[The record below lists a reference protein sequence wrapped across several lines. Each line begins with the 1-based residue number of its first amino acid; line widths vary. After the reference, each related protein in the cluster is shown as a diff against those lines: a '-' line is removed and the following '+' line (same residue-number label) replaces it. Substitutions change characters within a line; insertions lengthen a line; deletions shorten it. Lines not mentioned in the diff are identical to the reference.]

1 MVPSPF
7 NLVGWVG
14 VVAFVG
20 CVCNTTERLTVK
32 TLPSLV
38 LAPAV
43 AAVTGFAAVP
53 AFAAPGDQAPDT
65 ASGQNSTTSS
75 SDSEEGEVSVSL
87 AQDSIAAEQIAD
99 SKQGL
104 KFTGTG
110 FTPGDKATVTVI
122 GTDGISYTPDTKLA
136 VSQAGEVKGSYFF
149 STDKGSKVPEGSYRL
164 FLTDLKTN
172 EATELAKFTVGDK
185 TEDTAEKPA
194 EDEQQAKP
202 EGSAKPEGA
211 SESTDSASTPAADKS
226 ADASASPSAQPS
238 ETPSPAPSQTTQSAQ
253 PSETSTPSETPST
266 SASPE
271 PSDSPSAT
279 ETAKPEDKAG
289 DKKDEA
295 GDKATE
301 DKADDKAAEDKSDDK
316 QDDADNKSDEADK
329 PKVTEDQLPTST
341 LSFSKNRVEDTD
353 FTLNKDEVAQVEVG
367 KKASKQQK
375 EAAQKKSEE
384 FAKQGKGVTLTLKNG
399 LPGATYTF
407 KVQQPGTAE
416 PFKLPA
422 KADSAGTASVWIYE
436 KGTAVTGTYKVT
448 VEGAKAV
455 VSDKADDADNSKKT
469 TDKSEEKTGEKTG
482 DKSAKKTDDKKSDA
496 QTSDT
501 PTAGAGTMTETAKPT
516 STATMSAAKTTAP
529 TTSAPAADSG
539 QDTDK
544 EDKKDD
550 AEKKAESSKNSSDKT
565 AADNKDASENK
576 TESTEAESNEKL
588 DWNEVRK
595 LDKDKE
601 SGVKIEENAQVA
613 AASFTVFSAKSAPK
627 PEQKDSEQKKTS
639 DPAKSESTEDPT
651 PAVDADAEGMNKT
664 PAVPEAE
671 KPGAESDAENKTD
684 EAAQADQSDQ
694 ATASDQVQ
702 EDTSG
707 AEQRR
712 ELPNTT
718 PDDHYAQSQEST
730 GSTGSQ
736 LPRTGGDLTGLALGA
751 GLVVVGAAS
760 IVVTRRK
767 VSGI

>member
-295 GDKATE
+295 V
-301 DKADDKAAEDKSDDK
+301 DKAAEDKADEK

-353 FTLNKDEVAQVEVG
+353 FTLSKDEVAQVEVG
-367 KKASKQQK
+367 EKASKQQK

-384 FAKQGKGVTLTLKNG
+384 FAKEGKGVTLTLKNG
-399 LPGATYTF
+399 LPGAEYVF
-407 KVQQPGTAE
+407 KVQQPGTAK
-416 PFKLPA
+416 PFELPA
-422 KADSAGTASVWIYE
+422 KTDSAGTASVWIYE
-436 KGTAVTGTYKVT
+436 KGTAATGTYKVT

-455 VSDKADDADNSKKT
+455 VSDKADDADKETAKP
-469 TDKSEEKTGEKTG
+469 SE
-482 DKSAKKTDDKKSDA
+482 A
-496 QTSDT
+496 
-501 PTAGAGTMTETAKPT
+501 PTAGAGSITPSSTPSSETTVSA
-516 STATMSAAKTTAP
+516 TATPSP
-529 TTSAPAADSG
+529 TTEA
-539 QDTDK
+539 
-544 EDKKDD
+544 DKKDD
-550 AEKKAESSKNSSDKT
+550 AAKDSSDK
-565 AADNKDASENK
+565 K
-576 TESTEAESNEKL
+576 TESTAAESNEKL

-595 LDKDKE
+595 LDKDKT
-601 SGVKIEENAQVA
+601 SNVKIEKNAQVA
-613 AASFTVFSAKSAPK
+613 AASFTVQAAPEK
-627 PEQKDSEQKKTS
+627 PEPQPEQKTPEQQKKAS
-639 DPAKSESTEDPT
+639 DSAKPESTEDPT
-651 PAVDADAEGMNKT
+651 PATGDEAEGDAEQK
-664 PAVPEAE
+664 PEDN
-671 KPGAESDAENKTD
+671 GQAESEADNTAGDQAGDAAED
-684 EAAQADQSDQ
+684 SSSEADQSDQ
-694 ATASDQVQ
+694 TDDSEQTTTSEQEQ

>member
-202 EGSAKPEGA
+202 EGA
-211 SESTDSASTPAADKS
+211 SESTDSASTPAEDKS
-226 ADASASPSAQPS
+226 VESSASP
-238 ETPSPAPSQTTQSAQ
+238 SAQ

-279 ETAKPEDKAG
+279 ETAKPEDKAD

-295 GDKATE
+295 G
-301 DKADDKAAEDKSDDK
+301 DKADDKAAEDKADEK

-341 LSFSKNRVEDTD
+341 LSFSKNRVEDAD
-353 FTLNKDEVAQVEVG
+353 FTLSKDEVAQVEVG
-367 KKASKQQK
+367 EKASKQQK

-384 FAKQGKGVTLTLKNG
+384 FAKEGKGVTLTLKNG
-399 LPGATYTF
+399 LPGAEYVF
-407 KVQQPGTAE
+407 KVKQPGTAE
-416 PFKLPA
+416 PFELQA
-422 KADSAGTASVWIYE
+422 KTDSAGTASVWIYE

-455 VSDKADDADNSKKT
+455 VSDKADDADRKNETKPDADKKVDDKQSDKTDNSKKT
-469 TDKSEEKTGEKTG
+469 TDKSEEKSTEKA
-482 DKSAKKTDDKKSDA
+482 DNKSAKKTDDKQSDA
-496 QTSDT
+496 QTSDA
-501 PTAGAGTMTETAKPT
+501 PTAGAGSMTETAKPT

-539 QDTDK
+539 QNTDK

-550 AEKKAESSKNSSDKT
+550 ADKKAESDKNSSDKT
-565 AADNKDASENK
+565 AADNKEASEEK
-576 TESTEAESNEKL
+576 TESTEAASNEKL
-588 DWNEVRK
+588 DWDEVRK

-601 SGVKIEENAQVA
+601 SGVEIEENAQVA
-613 AASFTVFSAKSAPK
+613 AASFTVFSAKSATK
-627 PEQKDSEQKKTS
+627 PEQKGSEQKKTS
-639 DPAKSESTEDPT
+639 DPAKSASTEDPT
-651 PAVDADAEGMNKT
+651 PATGAEAEGMNKT
-664 PAVPEAE
+664 PAVVPEAE
-671 KPGAESDAENKTD
+671 KPGAEGDAEDKTD

-694 ATASDQVQ
+694 ATASEQEQ

-730 GSTGSQ
+730 GSAGSQ

>member
-172 EATELAKFTVGDK
+172 EATELAKFNVGDK
-185 TEDTAEKPA
+185 AEDTAEKPA

-211 SESTDSASTPAADKS
+211 SESADSASTPAEDKS
-226 ADASASPSAQPS
+226 ADASASP
-238 ETPSPAPSQTTQSAQ
+238 SAQ

-289 DKKDEA
+289 DKKNEA
-295 GDKATE
+295 G
-301 DKADDKAAEDKSDDK
+301 DKADDKAAEDKADEK

-353 FTLNKDEVAQVEVG
+353 FTLSKDEVAQVEVG
-367 KKASKQQK
+367 EKASKQQK

-384 FAKQGKGVTLTLKNG
+384 FAKEGKGVTLTLKNG
-399 LPGATYTF
+399 LPGASYIF
-407 KVQQPGTAE
+407 KVQQPGTAK
-416 PFKLPA
+416 PFELPA
-422 KADSAGTASVWIYE
+422 KTDSAGTASVWIYD
-436 KGTAVTGTYKVT
+436 KGTAATGTYKVT

-455 VSDKADDADNSKKT
+455 VSDKAGDADKETAKP
-469 TDKSEEKTGEKTG
+469 SE
-482 DKSAKKTDDKKSDA
+482 A
-496 QTSDT
+496 
-501 PTAGAGTMTETAKPT
+501 PTAGAGSITPSSTPSSETT
-516 STATMSAAKTTAP
+516 VTATATPSP
-529 TTSAPAADSG
+529 TTEA
-539 QDTDK
+539 
-544 EDKKDD
+544 DKKDD
-550 AEKKAESSKNSSDKT
+550 AAKDSSDK
-565 AADNKDASENK
+565 K
-576 TESTEAESNEKL
+576 TESTSTESNEQL

-595 LDKDKE
+595 LDKDKT
-601 SGVKIEENAQVA
+601 SNVKIEKNAQVA
-613 AASFTVFSAKSAPK
+613 AASFTVEPK
-627 PEQKDSEQKKTS
+627 PEPEQKTPEQQKPT
-639 DPAKSESTEDPT
+639 T
-651 PAVDADAEGMNKT
+651 PADKPSATDEGPSPATDADADGMNEK
-664 PAVPEAE
+664 PKAPEAKNPEAE
-671 KPGAESDAENKTD
+671 GDADQTEDGAKQKPENNGQAESDTNATTD
-684 EAAQADQSDQ
+684 EGDKAEDTTDDGDKAEDADQADDAGDKAEDSSSEADQSDQ
-694 ATASDQVQ
+694 TDESDQTTTSEQVQ

>member
-1 MVPSPF
+1 M
-7 NLVGWVG
+7 
-14 VVAFVG
+14 
-20 CVCNTTERLTVK
+20 K

-172 EATELAKFTVGDK
+172 EATELAKFNVGDK
-185 TEDTAEKPA
+185 AEDTAEKPA

-202 EGSAKPEGA
+202 EGSAKPEGT
-211 SESTDSASTPAADKS
+211 SESTDSASTPAEDKS
-226 ADASASPSAQPS
+226 ADASASP
-238 ETPSPAPSQTTQSAQ
+238 SAQ

-279 ETAKPEDKAG
+279 ETAKPEDKAE

-295 GDKATE
+295 G
-301 DKADDKAAEDKSDDK
+301 DKADDKAAEDKSDEK

-341 LSFSKNRVEDTD
+341 LSFSKNRIEDTD
-353 FTLNKDEVAQVEVG
+353 FTLSKDEVAQVEVG
-367 KKASKQQK
+367 EKASKQQK

-399 LPGATYTF
+399 LPGAEYIF
-407 KVQQPGTAE
+407 KVQQPGTAK
-416 PFKLPA
+416 PFELPA
-422 KADSAGTASVWIYE
+422 KTDSAGTASVWIYD
-436 KGTAVTGTYKVT
+436 KGTAATGTYKVT

-455 VSDKADDADNSKKT
+455 VSDKADDADKETAKP
-469 TDKSEEKTGEKTG
+469 SE
-482 DKSAKKTDDKKSDA
+482 A
-496 QTSDT
+496 
-501 PTAGAGTMTETAKPT
+501 PTAGAGSITPSSTPSSETT
-516 STATMSAAKTTAP
+516 VTATATPSP
-529 TTSAPAADSG
+529 TTEA
-539 QDTDK
+539 
-544 EDKKDD
+544 DKKDD
-550 AEKKAESSKNSSDKT
+550 AAKDSSDK
-565 AADNKDASENK
+565 K
-576 TESTEAESNEKL
+576 TESTAAESNEKL

-595 LDKDKE
+595 LDKDKT
-601 SGVKIEENAQVA
+601 SNVKIEKNAQVA
-613 AASFTVFSAKSAPK
+613 AASFTVFKAAPEPKPEPK
-627 PEQKDSEQKKTS
+627 PEQKTPTTPEDKPSTTAEGPS
-639 DPAKSESTEDPT
+639 PASESE
-651 PAVDADAEGMNKT
+651 AKGMNAQ
-664 PAVPEAE
+664 PEAPEAE
-671 KPGAESDAENKTD
+671 NPEAEGDADQKTEDGAKQKPENNGQAESGTNATTDEGDKAEDADQADEAGDKTDEGDTADAKTEDEAGDKAEDSDTADAKTD

-694 ATASDQVQ
+694 TTTSEQVQ

-718 PDDHYAQSQEST
+718 PDDHYAQPQEST

>member
-65 ASGQNSTTSS
+65 PSDQNSTASS
-75 SDSEEGEVSVSL
+75 SDSEEGEVRVSL

-110 FTPGDKATVTVI
+110 FTPGNKATVTVI
-122 GTDGISYTPDTKLA
+122 GTDGISYTPDTKLS
-136 VSQAGEVKGSYFF
+136 VSQDGEVKGSYFF

-172 EATELAKFTVGDK
+172 EATELAKFSVGNAAAAEK
-185 TEDTAEKPA
+185 TAE
-194 EDEQQAKP
+194 DDQQTKP

-211 SESTDSASTPAADKS
+211 SESTDSASTSADDKS
-226 ADASASPSAQPS
+226 TETSNSPSAQPS

-279 ETAKPEDKAG
+279 ETAKPEDKAE
-289 DKKDEA
+289 DKKDET
-295 GDKATE
+295 G
-301 DKADDKAAEDKSDDK
+301 DKSDDK
-316 QDDADNKSDEADK
+316 ADEDKSADK
-329 PKVTEDQLPTST
+329 QDKADTPKVTEDQLPTST

-367 KKASKQQK
+367 EKASKQQK

-407 KVQQPGTAE
+407 KVQQPGTAK
-416 PFKLPA
+416 PFELPA
-422 KADSAGTASVWIYE
+422 KTDSAGTASVWIYD
-436 KGTAVTGTYKVT
+436 KGTAATGTYKVT

-455 VSDKADDADNSKKT
+455 VSDKADS
-469 TDKSEEKTGEKTG
+469 TDKETAKPSE
-482 DKSAKKTDDKKSDA
+482 A
-496 QTSDT
+496 
-501 PTAGAGTMTETAKPT
+501 PTAGAGSITPSSTPSNETT
-516 STATMSAAKTTAP
+516 VTATPTPAP
-529 TTSAPAADSG
+529 TTEADK
-539 QDTDK
+539 Q
-544 EDKKDD
+544 DD
-550 AEKKAESSKNSSDKT
+550 AAKDSSDK
-565 AADNKDASENK
+565 K
-576 TESTEAESNEKL
+576 TEPTSADSSKQL
-588 DWNEVRK
+588 DWDEVRK
-595 LDKDKE
+595 LDKDEKSNVE
-601 SGVKIEENAQVA
+601 IEKDAQVA
-613 AASFTVFSAKSAPK
+613 SASFTVFKAAPK
-627 PEQKDSEQKKTS
+627 PEQKDSEQQKKAS
-639 DPAKSESTEDPT
+639 DSAKPDSTEDPT
-651 PAVDADAEGMNKT
+651 PATGAEAEGMNKT
-664 PAVPEAE
+664 PAAPEAE
-671 KPGAESDAENKTD
+671 KPGAEGDADQKAEEDGQAESDANATTDEGDKADAKTD
-684 EAAQADQSDQ
+684 EAAQTDEPDQT
-694 ATASDQVQ
+694 ATSEQVQ

-707 AEQRR
+707 AQQRR

-718 PDDHYAQSQEST
+718 PDDHYAQPQEQT

>member
-1 MVPSPF
+1 M
-7 NLVGWVG
+7 
-14 VVAFVG
+14 
-20 CVCNTTERLTVK
+20 K

-172 EATELAKFTVGDK
+172 EATELAKFNVGDK
-185 TEDTAEKPA
+185 ADDTAEKPA

-211 SESTDSASTPAADKS
+211 SESADSASTPTEDKS
-226 ADASASPSAQPS
+226 ADASASP
-238 ETPSPAPSQTTQSAQ
+238 SAQ

-295 GDKATE
+295 
-301 DKADDKAAEDKSDDK
+301 DDKAAEDKSDEK

-353 FTLNKDEVAQVEVG
+353 FTLSKDEVAQVEVG
-367 KKASKQQK
+367 EKASKQQK

-399 LPGATYTF
+399 LPGAEYIF
-407 KVQQPGTAE
+407 KVQQPGTAK
-416 PFKLPA
+416 PFELPA
-422 KADSAGTASVWIYE
+422 KTDSAGTASVWIYD

-455 VSDKADDADNSKKT
+455 VSDKADEADKETAKP
-469 TDKSEEKTGEKTG
+469 SE
-482 DKSAKKTDDKKSDA
+482 A
-496 QTSDT
+496 
-501 PTAGAGTMTETAKPT
+501 PTAGAGSITPSSTPSSETT
-516 STATMSAAKTTAP
+516 VTATATPSP
-529 TTSAPAADSG
+529 TTEA
-539 QDTDK
+539 
-544 EDKKDD
+544 DKKDD
-550 AEKKAESSKNSSDKT
+550 AATDSSDK
-565 AADNKDASENK
+565 K
-576 TESTEAESNEKL
+576 TESTAAESNEKL

-595 LDKDKE
+595 LDKDKT
-601 SGVKIEENAQVA
+601 SNVDIEENVQVA
-613 AASFTVFSAKSAPK
+613 AASFTVFKAAPEPK
-627 PEQKDSEQKKTS
+627 PEPKPETQTPTTPEDK
-639 DPAKSESTEDPT
+639 PSTTVEDPS
-651 PAVDADAEGMNKT
+651 PASEPEAKGMN
-664 PAVPEAE
+664 AQPEAPE
-671 KPGAESDAENKTD
+671 AAKPGAEGDADQKAEEDGQAESDTNATTDEGDKAEDTTDDGDKAEDADQADDAGDKAENEAGDKAEDSDTADAKTD
-684 EAAQADQSDQ
+684 EAAQADESEQTMTSKQ
-694 ATASDQVQ
+694 EQ

-730 GSTGSQ
+730 SSPGSQ

>member
-172 EATELAKFTVGDK
+172 EATELAKFNVGDK

-211 SESTDSASTPAADKS
+211 SESTDSASTPTEDKS

-295 GDKATE
+295 GDKA
-301 DKADDKAAEDKSDDK
+301 DDKAAEDKSDEK

-353 FTLNKDEVAQVEVG
+353 FTLSKDEVAQVEVG
-367 KKASKQQK
+367 EKASKQQK

-384 FAKQGKGVTLTLKNG
+384 FAKEGKGVTLTLKNG

-422 KADSAGTASVWIYE
+422 KTDSAGTASVWIYE
-436 KGTAVTGTYKVT
+436 KGTAATGTYKVT

-455 VSDKADDADNSKKT
+455 VSDKADDADKETAKP
-469 TDKSEEKTGEKTG
+469 SE
-482 DKSAKKTDDKKSDA
+482 A
-496 QTSDT
+496 
-501 PTAGAGTMTETAKPT
+501 PTAGAGSITPSSTPSSETTVSA
-516 STATMSAAKTTAP
+516 TATPSP
-529 TTSAPAADSG
+529 TTEA
-539 QDTDK
+539 
-544 EDKKDD
+544 DKKDD
-550 AEKKAESSKNSSDKT
+550 AAKDSSDK
-565 AADNKDASENK
+565 K
-576 TESTEAESNEKL
+576 TESTAAESNEKL

-595 LDKDKE
+595 LDKDKT
-601 SGVKIEENAQVA
+601 SNVDIEENAQVA
-613 AASFTVFSAKSAPK
+613 AASFTVFKAAPEPKPEPK
-627 PEQKDSEQKKTS
+627 PEQKDSEQHKKAS
-639 DPAKSESTEDPT
+639 DSAKPESNEDPT
-651 PAVDADAEGMNKT
+651 PANGAGAEGMNTT
-664 PAVPEAE
+664 PATPEAE
-671 KPGAESDAENKTD
+671 KPGAEGDADPTED
-684 EAAQADQSDQ
+684 DGQAESEADNTAGDQAGDAAEDGSSEADQSDQ
-694 ATASDQVQ
+694 TDQTDDSEQTTTSEQEQ

-718 PDDHYAQSQEST
+718 PDDHYAQPQEST

>member
-172 EATELAKFTVGDK
+172 EATELAKFNVGDK
-185 TEDTAEKPA
+185 AEDTAEKPA

-211 SESTDSASTPAADKS
+211 SESTDSASTPTEDKS

-266 SASPE
+266 SASPQ

-295 GDKATE
+295 GDKA
-301 DKADDKAAEDKSDDK
+301 DDKAAEDKSDEK

-341 LSFSKNRVEDTD
+341 LSFRKNRVEDTD
-353 FTLNKDEVAQVEVG
+353 FTLSKDEVAQVEVG
-367 KKASKQQK
+367 EKASKQQK

-384 FAKQGKGVTLTLKNG
+384 FAKEGKGVTLTLKNG

-422 KADSAGTASVWIYE
+422 KTDSAGTASVWIYE
-436 KGTAVTGTYKVT
+436 KGTAATGTYKVT

-455 VSDKADDADNSKKT
+455 VSDKADDADKETAKP
-469 TDKSEEKTGEKTG
+469 SE
-482 DKSAKKTDDKKSDA
+482 A
-496 QTSDT
+496 
-501 PTAGAGTMTETAKPT
+501 PTAGAGSITPSSTPSSETTVSA
-516 STATMSAAKTTAP
+516 TATPSP
-529 TTSAPAADSG
+529 TTEA
-539 QDTDK
+539 
-544 EDKKDD
+544 DKKDD
-550 AEKKAESSKNSSDKT
+550 AAKDSSDK
-565 AADNKDASENK
+565 K
-576 TESTEAESNEKL
+576 TESTAAESNEKL

-595 LDKDKE
+595 LDKDKT
-601 SGVKIEENAQVA
+601 SNVKIEKNAQVA
-613 AASFTVFSAKSAPK
+613 AASFTVFKAAPEPK
-627 PEQKDSEQKKTS
+627 PEPEQQKPT
-639 DPAKSESTEDPT
+639 T
-651 PAVDADAEGMNKT
+651 PADKPSAAAKDPSPATDADADGMNEK
-664 PAVPEAE
+664 PKAPEAE
-671 KPGAESDAENKTD
+671 NPEAEGDADQTEDGAKQKPENNGQAESEADTAGDQAGDAAED
-684 EAAQADQSDQ
+684 GSSEADQSDQ
-694 ATASDQVQ
+694 TDQTDDSEQTTTSEQEQ

-718 PDDHYAQSQEST
+718 PDDHYAQPQEST

>member
-1 MVPSPF
+1 M
-7 NLVGWVG
+7 
-14 VVAFVG
+14 
-20 CVCNTTERLTVK
+20 K

-122 GTDGISYTPDTKLA
+122 GTDGISYTPDTKLS

-149 STDKGSKVPEGSYRL
+149 STDKGSKVPEGNYRL

-172 EATELAKFTVGDK
+172 EATELAKFNVGDK
-185 TEDTAEKPA
+185 AEDTAEKPA

-211 SESTDSASTPAADKS
+211 SESADSASTPAEDKS

-238 ETPSPAPSQTTQSAQ
+238 ETSTPAPSQTTQSAQ

-289 DKKDEA
+289 DKKNEA
-295 GDKATE
+295 G
-301 DKADDKAAEDKSDDK
+301 DKADDKAAEDKADEK

-353 FTLNKDEVAQVEVG
+353 FTLSKDEVAQVEVG
-367 KKASKQQK
+367 EKASKQQK

-384 FAKQGKGVTLTLKNG
+384 FAKEGKGVTLTLKNG
-399 LPGATYTF
+399 LPGASYTF
-407 KVQQPGTAE
+407 KVQQPGTAK
-416 PFKLPA
+416 PFELPA
-422 KADSAGTASVWIYE
+422 KTDSAGTASVWIYD
-436 KGTAVTGTYKVT
+436 KGTAATGTYKVT

-455 VSDKADDADNSKKT
+455 VSDKADEADKETAKP
-469 TDKSEEKTGEKTG
+469 SE
-482 DKSAKKTDDKKSDA
+482 A
-496 QTSDT
+496 
-501 PTAGAGTMTETAKPT
+501 PTAGAGSITPSSTPSSETT
-516 STATMSAAKTTAP
+516 VTATATPSP
-529 TTSAPAADSG
+529 TTEA
-539 QDTDK
+539 
-544 EDKKDD
+544 DKKDD
-550 AEKKAESSKNSSDKT
+550 AAKDSSDK
-565 AADNKDASENK
+565 K
-576 TESTEAESNEKL
+576 TESTAAESNEKL

-595 LDKDKE
+595 LDKDKT
-601 SGVKIEENAQVA
+601 SNVDIEENVQVA
-613 AASFTVFSAKSAPK
+613 AASFTVFKAAPEPEPEQKTPEPK
-627 PEQKDSEQKKTS
+627 PEQKTPEQQKPTTPSTTGK
-639 DPAKSESTEDPT
+639 DPKPASESE
-651 PAVDADAEGMNKT
+651 ASGMNEK
-664 PAVPEAE
+664 PKAPEAE
-671 KPGAESDAENKTD
+671 KPGAEGDADQTEDGAKQKPENNGQAESDTNATADEGDKAEDADQADDAGDKAEDEADAKTDEGDTADAKTD
-684 EAAQADQSDQ
+684 EAAQADQSEQ
-694 ATASDQVQ
+694 TMTSEQEQ

-718 PDDHYAQSQEST
+718 PDDHYAQPQEST
-730 GSTGSQ
+730 SSPGSQ

>member
-65 ASGQNSTTSS
+65 ASGQNPTSSS

-211 SESTDSASTPAADKS
+211 SESTDSASTPVADKS

-295 GDKATE
+295 V
-301 DKADDKAAEDKSDDK
+301 DKAAEDKADEK

-353 FTLNKDEVAQVEVG
+353 FTLSKDEVAQVEVG
-367 KKASKQQK
+367 EKASKQQK

-384 FAKQGKGVTLTLKNG
+384 FAKEGKGVTLTLKNG
-399 LPGATYTF
+399 LPGAEYVF
-407 KVQQPGTAE
+407 KVQQPGTAK
-416 PFKLPA
+416 PFELPA
-422 KADSAGTASVWIYE
+422 KTDSAGTASVWIYE
-436 KGTAVTGTYKVT
+436 KGTAATGTYKVT

-455 VSDKADDADNSKKT
+455 VSDKADDADKETAKP
-469 TDKSEEKTGEKTG
+469 SE
-482 DKSAKKTDDKKSDA
+482 A
-496 QTSDT
+496 
-501 PTAGAGTMTETAKPT
+501 PTAGAGSITPSSTPSSETTVSA
-516 STATMSAAKTTAP
+516 TATPSP
-529 TTSAPAADSG
+529 TTEA
-539 QDTDK
+539 
-544 EDKKDD
+544 DKKDD
-550 AEKKAESSKNSSDKT
+550 AAKDSSDK
-565 AADNKDASENK
+565 K
-576 TESTEAESNEKL
+576 TESTAAESNEKL

-595 LDKDKE
+595 LDKDKT
-601 SGVKIEENAQVA
+601 SNVKIEKNAQVA
-613 AASFTVFSAKSAPK
+613 AASFTVFKAAPEPK
-627 PEQKDSEQKKTS
+627 PEPEQQKPT
-639 DPAKSESTEDPT
+639 T
-651 PAVDADAEGMNKT
+651 PADKPSAAAKDPSPATDADADGMNEK
-664 PAVPEAE
+664 PKAPEAE
-671 KPGAESDAENKTD
+671 NPEAEGDADQTEDGAKQKPENNGQAESEADNTAGDQAGDAAED
-684 EAAQADQSDQ
+684 GSSEADQSDQ
-694 ATASDQVQ
+694 TDQTDQTDQSEQTMTSEQEQ

>member
-1 MVPSPF
+1 M
-7 NLVGWVG
+7 
-14 VVAFVG
+14 
-20 CVCNTTERLTVK
+20 
-32 TLPSLV
+32 
-38 LAPAV
+38 

-122 GTDGISYTPDTKLA
+122 GTDGISYTPDTKLS

-172 EATELAKFTVGDK
+172 EATELAKFNVGDK
-185 TEDTAEKPA
+185 AEDTAEKPA

-211 SESTDSASTPAADKS
+211 SESADSASTPAEDKS
-226 ADASASPSAQPS
+226 ADASASP
-238 ETPSPAPSQTTQSAQ
+238 SAQ

-279 ETAKPEDKAG
+279 ETAKPEDKAE

-295 GDKATE
+295 GDKSE
-301 DKADDKAAEDKSDDK
+301 DKADEK

-353 FTLNKDEVAQVEVG
+353 FTLSKDEVAQVEVG

-384 FAKQGKGVTLTLKNG
+384 FAKEGKGVTLTLKNG
-399 LPGATYTF
+399 LPGASYIF

-416 PFKLPA
+416 PFELPA
-422 KADSAGTASVWIYE
+422 KTDSAGTASVWIYD
-436 KGTAVTGTYKVT
+436 KGTAATGTYKVT

-455 VSDKADDADNSKKT
+455 VSDKADDADKETAKP
-469 TDKSEEKTGEKTG
+469 SE
-482 DKSAKKTDDKKSDA
+482 A
-496 QTSDT
+496 
-501 PTAGAGTMTETAKPT
+501 PTAGAGSITPSSTPSSETTVSA
-516 STATMSAAKTTAP
+516 TATPSP
-529 TTSAPAADSG
+529 TTEA
-539 QDTDK
+539 
-544 EDKKDD
+544 DKKDD
-550 AEKKAESSKNSSDKT
+550 ADKDSSDK
-565 AADNKDASENK
+565 K
-576 TESTEAESNEKL
+576 TESTAAESNEKL

-595 LDKDKE
+595 LDKDKA
-601 SGVKIEENAQVA
+601 SNVKIEENVQVA
-613 AASFTVFSAKSAPK
+613 SASFTVFKAAPEPKPEPEQKTPEPK
-627 PEQKDSEQKKTS
+627 PEQKTPEQQKPTTPSTTGK
-639 DPAKSESTEDPT
+639 DPKPASESE
-651 PAVDADAEGMNKT
+651 ASGMNEK
-664 PAVPEAE
+664 PKAPGAE
-671 KPGAESDAENKTD
+671 KPGAEGDANQTEDGQAESDANATTD
-684 EAAQADQSDQ
+684 EGDKAEDTTDDGDKAEDADQADDAGDKADDAGDKAEDSSSEADQSDQ
-694 ATASDQVQ
+694 TDQSEQTMTSEQEQ

-718 PDDHYAQSQEST
+718 PDDHYAQPQEST

>member
-1 MVPSPF
+1 M
-7 NLVGWVG
+7 
-14 VVAFVG
+14 
-20 CVCNTTERLTVK
+20 K

-295 GDKATE
+295 V
-301 DKADDKAAEDKSDDK
+301 DKAAEDKADEK

-353 FTLNKDEVAQVEVG
+353 FTLSKDEVAQVEVG
-367 KKASKQQK
+367 EKASKQQK

-384 FAKQGKGVTLTLKNG
+384 FAKEGKGVTLTLKNG
-399 LPGATYTF
+399 LPGAEYVF
-407 KVQQPGTAE
+407 KVQQPGTAK
-416 PFKLPA
+416 PFELPA
-422 KADSAGTASVWIYE
+422 KTDSAGTASVWIYE
-436 KGTAVTGTYKVT
+436 KGTAATGTYKVT

-455 VSDKADDADNSKKT
+455 VNDKADDADKKIDDKQSEKTDNSKKT
-469 TDKSEEKTGEKTG
+469 TDKSEEKSTEKAD
-482 DKSAKKTDDKKSDA
+482 DKSAKKTDDKQSDA
-496 QTSDT
+496 QTSDA
-501 PTAGAGTMTETAKPT
+501 PTAGAGSMTETAKPT
-516 STATMSAAKTTAP
+516 STATMSTAKTTAP

-671 KPGAESDAENKTD
+671 KPGAEGDAEQQAEDNTED
-684 EAAQADQSDQ
+684 ADQSDQ
-694 ATASDQVQ
+694 ATTSDQVQ

-707 AEQRR
+707 AQQRR

-760 IVVTRRK
+760 IIVTRRK

>member
-238 ETPSPAPSQTTQSAQ
+238 ETSTPAPSQTTQSAQ

-271 PSDSPSAT
+271 PSDSTSAT

-289 DKKDEA
+289 DKKNEA
-295 GDKATE
+295 G
-301 DKADDKAAEDKSDDK
+301 DKADDKAAEDKADEK

-353 FTLNKDEVAQVEVG
+353 FTLSKDEVAQVEVG
-367 KKASKQQK
+367 EKASKQQK

-384 FAKQGKGVTLTLKNG
+384 FAKEGKGVTLTLKNG

-407 KVQQPGTAE
+407 KVQQPGTAK
-416 PFKLPA
+416 PFELPA
-422 KADSAGTASVWIYE
+422 KTDSAGTASVWIYD

-455 VSDKADDADNSKKT
+455 VSDKADEADKETAKP
-469 TDKSEEKTGEKTG
+469 SE
-482 DKSAKKTDDKKSDA
+482 A
-496 QTSDT
+496 
-501 PTAGAGTMTETAKPT
+501 PTAGAGSITPSSTPSSETT
-516 STATMSAAKTTAP
+516 VTATATPSP
-529 TTSAPAADSG
+529 TTEA
-539 QDTDK
+539 
-544 EDKKDD
+544 DKKDD
-550 AEKKAESSKNSSDKT
+550 AAKDWSDK
-565 AADNKDASENK
+565 K
-576 TESTEAESNEKL
+576 TESTAAESNEKL

-595 LDKDKE
+595 LDKDKT
-601 SGVKIEENAQVA
+601 SNVDIEENVRVA
-613 AASFTVFSAKSAPK
+613 AASFTVFKDAPEPTPEPKPETQTPEPKPEPK
-627 PEQKDSEQKKTS
+627 PEQQKPTT
-639 DPAKSESTEDPT
+639 PAEDPR
-651 PAVDADAEGMNKT
+651 PASEPEARGMNAQPK
-664 PAVPEAE
+664 APEAE
-671 KPGAESDAENKTD
+671 NPEAEGDADQTEDGAKQKPENNGQAESEADNTAGDQAGDAAED
-684 EAAQADQSDQ
+684 GSSEADQSDQ
-694 ATASDQVQ
+694 TDQTDDSEQTTTSEQEQ

-718 PDDHYAQSQEST
+718 PDDHYAQPQEST

>member
-1 MVPSPF
+1 M
-7 NLVGWVG
+7 
-14 VVAFVG
+14 
-20 CVCNTTERLTVK
+20 K

-65 ASGQNSTTSS
+65 ASGQNPTSSS

-211 SESTDSASTPAADKS
+211 SESTDSASTPVADKS

-295 GDKATE
+295 V
-301 DKADDKAAEDKSDDK
+301 DKAAEDKADEK

-353 FTLNKDEVAQVEVG
+353 FTLSKDEVAQVEVG
-367 KKASKQQK
+367 EKASKQQK

-384 FAKQGKGVTLTLKNG
+384 FAKEGKGVTLTLKNG
-399 LPGATYTF
+399 LPGAEYVF
-407 KVQQPGTAE
+407 KVQQPGTAK
-416 PFKLPA
+416 PFELPA
-422 KADSAGTASVWIYE
+422 KTDSAGTASVWIYE
-436 KGTAVTGTYKVT
+436 KGTAATGTYKVT

-455 VSDKADDADNSKKT
+455 VSDKADDADKETAKP
-469 TDKSEEKTGEKTG
+469 SE
-482 DKSAKKTDDKKSDA
+482 A
-496 QTSDT
+496 
-501 PTAGAGTMTETAKPT
+501 PTAGAGSITPSSTPSSETTVSA
-516 STATMSAAKTTAP
+516 TATPSP
-529 TTSAPAADSG
+529 TTEA
-539 QDTDK
+539 
-544 EDKKDD
+544 DKKDD
-550 AEKKAESSKNSSDKT
+550 AAKDSSDK
-565 AADNKDASENK
+565 K
-576 TESTEAESNEKL
+576 TESTAAESNEKL

-595 LDKDKE
+595 LDKDKT
-601 SGVKIEENAQVA
+601 SNVKIEKNAQVA
-613 AASFTVFSAKSAPK
+613 AASFTVFKAAPEPK
-627 PEQKDSEQKKTS
+627 PEPEQQKPT
-639 DPAKSESTEDPT
+639 T
-651 PAVDADAEGMNKT
+651 PADKPSAAAKDPSPATDADADGMNEK
-664 PAVPEAE
+664 PKAPEAE
-671 KPGAESDAENKTD
+671 NPEAEGDADQTEDGAKQKPENNGQAESEADNTAGDQAGDAAED
-684 EAAQADQSDQ
+684 GSSEADQSDQ
-694 ATASDQVQ
+694 TDQTDQTDQSEQTMTSEQEQ

>member
-1 MVPSPF
+1 M
-7 NLVGWVG
+7 
-14 VVAFVG
+14 
-20 CVCNTTERLTVK
+20 K

-149 STDKGSKVPEGSYRL
+149 STDKGSKVPEGNYRL

-172 EATELAKFTVGDK
+172 EATELAKFNVGDK
-185 TEDTAEKPA
+185 AEDTAEKPA

-211 SESTDSASTPAADKS
+211 SESADSASTPAEDKS
-226 ADASASPSAQPS
+226 ADASASP
-238 ETPSPAPSQTTQSAQ
+238 SAQ

-279 ETAKPEDKAG
+279 ETAKPEDKA
-289 DKKDEA
+289 DE
-295 GDKATE
+295 
-301 DKADDKAAEDKSDDK
+301 K

-367 KKASKQQK
+367 EKASKQQK

-384 FAKQGKGVTLTLKNG
+384 LAKEGKGVTLTLKNG

-407 KVQQPGTAE
+407 KVQQPGTAK
-416 PFKLPA
+416 PFELPA
-422 KADSAGTASVWIYE
+422 KTDSAGTASVWIYD
-436 KGTAVTGTYKVT
+436 KGTAATGTYKVT

-455 VSDKADDADNSKKT
+455 VSDKADDADKETAKP
-469 TDKSEEKTGEKTG
+469 SE
-482 DKSAKKTDDKKSDA
+482 A
-496 QTSDT
+496 
-501 PTAGAGTMTETAKPT
+501 PTAGAGSITPSSTPSSEPT
-516 STATMSAAKTTAP
+516 VTATATPSP
-529 TTSAPAADSG
+529 TTEA
-539 QDTDK
+539 
-544 EDKKDD
+544 DKKDD
-550 AEKKAESSKNSSDKT
+550 AAKDSSDK
-565 AADNKDASENK
+565 K
-576 TESTEAESNEKL
+576 TESTAAESNEKL

-601 SGVKIEENAQVA
+601 SGVDIEENVQVA
-613 AASFTVFSAKSAPK
+613 AASFTVFKAAPEPTPEPEQKTPEPK
-627 PEQKDSEQKKTS
+627 PEQKTPEQQKKAS
-639 DPAKSESTEDPT
+639 DSAKPESNEDPT
-651 PAVDADAEGMNKT
+651 PATGAEAEGMNKT
-664 PAVPEAE
+664 PATPEAE
-671 KPGAESDAENKTD
+671 KPGAEGDADQTEDGQAESDTNATTDEGDKAEGTTDDGDKAEDADQADDAGDKAEDEAGDKAEDSDTADAKTD
-684 EAAQADQSDQ
+684 ESDQ
-694 ATASDQVQ
+694 TDESEQTMTSEQEQ

>member
-211 SESTDSASTPAADKS
+211 SESTDSASTPVADKS

-295 GDKATE
+295 V
-301 DKADDKAAEDKSDDK
+301 DKAAEDKADEK

-353 FTLNKDEVAQVEVG
+353 FTLSKDEVAQVEVG
-367 KKASKQQK
+367 EKASKQQK

-407 KVQQPGTAE
+407 KVQQPGTAK
-416 PFKLPA
+416 PFELPA
-422 KADSAGTASVWIYE
+422 KTDSAGTASVWIYD
-436 KGTAVTGTYKVT
+436 KGTAATGTYKVT

-455 VSDKADDADNSKKT
+455 VSDKADDADKQTAKP
-469 TDKSEEKTGEKTG
+469 SE
-482 DKSAKKTDDKKSDA
+482 A
-496 QTSDT
+496 
-501 PTAGAGTMTETAKPT
+501 PTAGAGSITPSSTPSSETTVSA
-516 STATMSAAKTTAP
+516 TATPSP
-529 TTSAPAADSG
+529 TTEA
-539 QDTDK
+539 
-544 EDKKDD
+544 DKKDD
-550 AEKKAESSKNSSDKT
+550 AAKDSSDK
-565 AADNKDASENK
+565 K
-576 TESTEAESNEKL
+576 TESTAAESKEKL

-595 LDKDKE
+595 LDKDKT
-601 SGVKIEENAQVA
+601 SNVKIEKNAQVA
-613 AASFTVFSAKSAPK
+613 AASFTVFKAAPEPK
-627 PEQKDSEQKKTS
+627 PEPEQQKPT
-639 DPAKSESTEDPT
+639 T
-651 PAVDADAEGMNKT
+651 PADKPSAAAKDPSPATDADADGMNEK
-664 PAVPEAE
+664 PKAPEAE
-671 KPGAESDAENKTD
+671 NPEAEGDADQTEDGAKQKPENNGQAESEADTAGDQAGDAAED
-684 EAAQADQSDQ
+684 SSSEADQSDQ
-694 ATASDQVQ
+694 TDQTDQTDDSEQTTTSEQEQ

-718 PDDHYAQSQEST
+718 PDDHYAQPQEST